1 MPHVRVAILRVRVQ
15 SRFRFKPVPGERI
28 RSDETESRPIVVV
41 AMLVGAIVG
50 IGVIVWVV
58 GAWQGFRPDPDA
70 RSNLIDLLGTL
81 FLLAVFVERT
91 QEVFVATWRSI
102 GRARIKDEIASID
115 DEIANFPDTGT
126 PEELKTLQAN
136 RRAAATR
143 FSEYR
148 FETRKRTFLL
158 GVVIGTLIALFSQT
172 VLSVTLIVDQNA
184 CSDAAASSGAC
195 AWFLVFRALDIF
207 LTGLLIGGGS
217 EAIHKVIALFLDYT
231 QRLRPPPAGA
241 TAPKPGSAKTGQP

>member
-1 MPHVRVAILRVRVQ
+1 M
-15 SRFRFKPVPGERI
+15 
-28 RSDETESRPIVVV
+28 SDETDSRPLVVV
-41 AMLVGAIVG
+41 AMLVGAIAG
-50 IGVIVWVV
+50 LGVIVWIV
-58 GAWQGFRPDPDA
+58 GAWQGFTAHENA
-70 RSNLIDLLGTL
+70 REQLINLLGTL

-115 DEIANFPDTGT
+115 DEIANFASDGKPD
-126 PEELKTLQAN
+126 ELKTLQAR

-158 GVVIGTLIALFSQT
+158 GVVIGTLIALFSPT
-172 VLSVTLIVDQNA
+172 VLSVTLVVDQGV
-184 CSDAAASSGAC
+184 CSDATASTGAC

-241 TAPKPGSAKTGQP
+241 TAPKPGSANQGNTGQT

>member
-1 MPHVRVAILRVRVQ
+1 M
-15 SRFRFKPVPGERI
+15 
-28 RSDETESRPIVVV
+28 SDETDSRPLVVV
-41 AMLVGAIVG
+41 AMLVGAIAGLG
-50 IGVIVWVV
+50 ILVWIV
-58 GAWQGFRPDPDA
+58 GAWEGFTPRTDA
-70 RSNLIDLLGTL
+70 REQLINLLGTL

-102 GRARIKDEIASID
+102 GRARIKDEIASFD
-115 DEIANFPDTGT
+115 DEIANFPADGT
-126 PEELKTLQAN
+126 TEELKVLQA
-136 RRAAATR
+136 RRRTAMRR

-158 GVVIGTLIALFSQT
+158 GVVIGTLIALFSPT
-172 VLSVTLIVDQNA
+172 VLSVTLDAGGNA
-184 CSDAAASSGAC
+184 CSDAAASTGAC

-241 TAPKPGSAKTGQP
+241 TAPKPGSANQGNTGQN